1 MKPAIPAF
9 SGFGIELEYMIVDR
23 DTLSVLPVADR
34 LLRDL
39 AGYQVSEVQ
48 CGRLAWS
55 NELALHVIELKNF
68 NPEAD
73 LETLPKL
80 FHREVRRINDLL
92 AATNA
97 CLMPTAM
104 HPWMNPRSETRLWP
118 HDHADIYRN
127 YDRIFDCRRH
137 GWSNLQSMHLN
148 LPFADDA
155 EFARLHAA
163 IRLVLPILPAL
174 AASSPFAEGS
184 FSGFLDYRM
193 ENYRT
198 HQMAIPSTMG
208 KVIPD
213 TICDRE
219 SYQHQILTP
228 IYREI
233 GVYDPEGVL
242 RHEWLNVRAAVA
254 RFVRDAIE
262 IRIIDVQE
270 CPYADLA
277 IAEMVIHVVH
287 ALYDQKTASLA
298 EQQTISTDR
307 LVAILHNCIENAEQA
322 VITGQD
328 YLALLGFPSS
338 QCEAGELWRHLFK
351 SLLPLQIQQS
361 SVWHDAFTML
371 LQHGPLARR
380 ILRATGQDVNRER
393 LAAVYRELCACLN
406 EGRLFCILKSIA

>member
-23 DTLSVLPVADR
+23 DTLSVLPAADR
-34 LLRDL
+34 LLREL

-68 NPEAD
+68 NPEVD
-73 LETLPKL
+73 LEALPIL

-104 HPWMNPRSETRLWP
+104 HPWMDPRTETRLWP

-137 GWSNLQSMHLN
+137 SWSNLQSMHLN

-174 AASSPFAEGS
+174 AASSPFADGC

-213 TICDRE
+213 TVCNRE
-219 SYQHQILTP
+219 TYQHQILAP
-228 IYREI
+228 IYRDI
-233 GVYDPEGVL
+233 GGHDPDGVL
-242 RHEWLNVRAAVA
+242 RYEWINVRAAVA
-254 RFVRDAIE
+254 RFVRHAIE

-287 ALYDQKTASLA
+287 ALYDEKTASLA
-298 EQQTISTDR
+298 EQQAISTDR

-328 YLALLGFPSS
+328 YLALLGFPSP

-351 SLLPLQIQQS
+351 SLLPLPIQQS
-361 SVWHDAFTML
+361 TFWHDAFAIL

-380 ILRATGQDVNRER
+380 ILRATGQDFSRER
-393 LAAVYRELCACLN
+393 LAAVYRELCDCLN
-406 EGRLFCILKSIA
+406 EGRLFSSLKLVA